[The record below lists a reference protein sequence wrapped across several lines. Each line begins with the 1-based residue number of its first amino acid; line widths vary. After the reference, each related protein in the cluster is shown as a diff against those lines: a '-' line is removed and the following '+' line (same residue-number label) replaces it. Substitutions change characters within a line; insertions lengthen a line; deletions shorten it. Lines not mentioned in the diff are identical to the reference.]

1 MDRRLVA
8 LVMVLSI
15 AAIGCGGSGTGT
27 STGNPN
33 PGTPSNP
40 TCAAS
45 KGTLTALVD
54 GALWTSQCVP
64 AASWVA
70 GNLAVGAVNDIEGLA
85 LTANVAVPGNYTG
98 QIGGAVGS
106 LTRGSGGAAWTSG
119 PGGMMSLVITRLD
132 LQGASGTFSF
142 VAGPVGGTPAVGV
155 RNVTN
160 GAFNVTF

>member
-8 LVMVLSI
+8 LVAFLSI
-15 AAIGCGGSGTGT
+15 AGIGCGGSGTGT
-27 STGNPN
+27 SGGNPN

-40 TCAAS
+40 TCPTS
-45 KGTLTALVD
+45 KGTLTARVD

-64 AASWVA
+64 AASWVV
-70 GNLAVGAVNDIEGLA
+70 GTLAVGAVNDVEGLA
-85 LTANVAVPGNYTG
+85 LTANVPVPGNYTG

-106 LTRGSGGAAWTSG
+106 LTRGSGGTAWTSG
-119 PGGMMSLVITRLD
+119 PGGTMSLVITRLD

-142 VAGPVGGTPAVGV
+142 VAEPLPGTSATGT

-160 GAFNVTF
+160 GAFDVTF